1 MAAAVGSVECE
12 EAPGSARGALTS
24 MSSRSRLLR
33 RYFTGRA
40 PQCEIDDLVQ
50 DVFVRFHSARPGA
63 QIMNLHAYL
72 LTIARHV
79 LVSRN
84 RSRAARCAALHDP
97 IDVLVDPATE
107 ISPERIVAAR
117 QDCARALAAVDD
129 LPPRARAAF
138 ELHRF
143 ENLTYA
149 AIAMRMNITR
159 DSVKELLRRATVRVG
174 QSRHEYLNTYPP
186 YRQSGA
192 SIKMGGRRSTKPA
205 QQAPFNQ
212 G

>member
-1 MAAAVGSVECE
+1 MTVSVAVVPDAKTRGPSGAAPA
-12 EAPGSARGALTS
+12 SAT
-24 MSSRSRLLR
+24 LLR
-33 RYFTGRA
+33 RYFAGRA

-50 DVFVRFHSARPGA
+50 DVFVRFHSARPA
-63 QIMNLHAYL
+63 APILDLHAYL

-79 LVSRN
+79 LVSRH
-84 RSRAARCAALHDP
+84 RGRAARCATLHDP
-97 IDVLVDPATE
+97 IEVVVDPATE

-117 QDCARALAAVDD
+117 QDCARALAAVDE

-149 AIAMRMNITR
+149 AIATRMNITR
-159 DSVKELLRRATVRVG
+159 DSVKELLRRANVRVG